1 MPLSNKEKAIALLN
15 SIQSGSNAPI
25 AYINPNKYI
34 QHNLDIADGLAGFG
48 AVMKNAPAGGFK
60 VKVVRAFEDGDYVF
74 THSDYDFFG
83 EKIGIDIF
91 RFEDGLIVEHWD
103 NLIAKSP
110 QPNPSGHTQIDGE
123 TKITD
128 FDKTD
133 ANKAT
138 AKGFITTVLVGQQFD
153 QAPNFVDAN
162 NYTQH
167 HPDIADN
174 LSGLAMALQH
184 MGENGIHMLYDV
196 NHITLG
202 EGNFTLAVSE
212 GNFAGNPTAYFD
224 LLRLDNG
231 KIVEH
236 WGVMSTIPDKSE
248 WKNDNGKFGF
258 K

>member
-1 MPLSNKEKAIALLN
+1 
-15 SIQSGSNAPI
+15 
-25 AYINPNKYI
+25 
-34 QHNLDIADGLAGFG
+34 
-48 AVMKNAPAGGFK
+48 
-60 VKVVRAFEDGDYVF
+60 
-74 THSDYDFFG
+74 
-83 EKIGIDIF
+83 
-91 RFEDGLIVEHWD
+91 
-103 NLIAKSP
+103 
-110 QPNPSGHTQIDGE
+110 PSGHTQIDGE

-236 WGVMSTIPDKSE
+236 WGVMSTIPVKSE